1 MHSSES
7 RCVVGPENILFLRC
21 LLPSFSPEIL
31 QAGAMKV
38 LIIITIIII
47 IKAVISIA
55 PHLTDKGERF
65 ALHKSNKNVHIKT
78 SKIIII

>member
-1 MHSSES
+1 MF
-7 RCVVGPENILFLRC
+7 VGPENILFLRC
-21 LLPSFSPEIL
+21 VLPSFSPEIL

-38 LIIITIIII
+38 LIIIITIIIITIII

-55 PHLTDKGERF
+55 PHLSDKGERF